1 VNNIFRNEIWLN
13 RLTILSA
20 AVIPLYLSMFR
31 FKLGGG
37 IIRIADFVA
46 IAVILS
52 AIALFPASRRQ
63 LVNVRM
69 LPIYGLVTFIFF
81 QSLFFENFL
90 SSVKEILQL
99 LFVGIF
105 LSINMWLISL
115 DKKKYI
121 DWLLFFLCV
130 SIIYTVLFHVLN
142 GQFFRY
148 KLAGDGKY
156 AFGLFT
162 VLAFLNWKVT
172 GINKYKLYFMF
183 SLLPLIL
190 SLERKG
196 MFGVL
201 LVVASYSGF
210 VFLEYLRIKSK
221 HLFLLLGGVFVLS
234 LFVFLGDINNF
245 LDSKLY
251 MENFLDE
258 SIAIHT
264 SNVHRESLLINGWS
278 IFSENTMFGIGA
290 DNIRK
295 EMGQFY
301 LDSNLAGGTHNFYL
315 DSLIKYGILGFVCFI
330 VLQLLLLKYEIS
342 RFSGVFVLYCLFV
355 AAFMS
360 DGQAVLL
367 LYMLPVFSCHVMFKA
382 ERI

>member
-1 VNNIFRNEIWLN
+1 VNIHFRNELWLN

-46 IAVILS
+46 VAVILS
-52 AIALFPASRRQ
+52 ALALFPVSRRQ
-63 LVNVRM
+63 LINVRM
-69 LPIYGLVTFIFF
+69 LPIYVLVGFILL
-81 QSLFFENFL
+81 QSLFLENYFNSL
-90 SSVKEILQL
+90 KEIIQL
-99 LFVGIF
+99 LFVGVF
-105 LSINMWLISL
+105 LSINMWLMSL
-115 DKKKYI
+115 DRKKYI
-121 DWLLFFLCV
+121 DWLLFFLCI

-142 GQFFRY
+142 GQVFRY

-162 VLAFLNWKVT
+162 VLAFLNWKIT
-172 GINKYKLYFMF
+172 GVKKYKLYFIF
-183 SLLPLIL
+183 SLLPLVL

-196 MFGVL
+196 VFGVL
-201 LVVASYSGF
+201 LVVASYSGLI
-210 VFLEYLRIKSK
+210 FLEYLRIKSK
-221 HLFLLLGGVFVLS
+221 HLLLLLGGVFVLL

-330 VLQLLLLKYEIS
+330 ALQLLLLKYEIS

-367 LYMLPVFSCHVMFKA
+367 LYMLPVFSCHVMFKT